1 MLASFLEK
9 NYIVWLTII
18 PLKDGINLF
27 LKFDN
32 IINSIFPLQVEH
44 EYLYFV
50 QMYKY
55 FLFTPNIHRMRHV
68 LPRIIELGY
77 VIILRFI
84 N

>member
-27 LKFDN
+27 LKFDKLN
-32 IINSIFPLQVEH
+32 MST
-44 EYLYFV
+44 YTLYKFI
-50 QMYKY
+50 
-55 FLFTPNIHRMRHV
+55 NIHRMRHV

>member
-27 LKFDN
+27 LKFDKLN
-32 IINSIFPLQVEH
+32 MSTYTLYKSI
-44 EYLYFV
+44 
-50 QMYKY
+50 
-55 FLFTPNIHRMRHV
+55 NIHRMRHV